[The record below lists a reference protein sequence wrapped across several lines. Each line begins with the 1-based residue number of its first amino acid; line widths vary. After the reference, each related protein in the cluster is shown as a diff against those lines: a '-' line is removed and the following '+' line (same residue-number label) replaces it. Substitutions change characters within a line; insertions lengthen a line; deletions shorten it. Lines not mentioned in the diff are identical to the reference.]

1 MRLEDAKD
9 KAKRLIRMAEIMM
22 LDDEYKQSMDFL
34 FQAVDMV
41 NICRDIE
48 TQDDRQSN

>member
-9 KAKRLIRMAEIMM
+9 KAKRLMRMAEIMM
-22 LDDEYKQSMDFL
+22 LDDEYKQSVDFL
-34 FQAVDMV
+34 FQAIEMV

-48 TQDDRQSN
+48 PKDDRKSN